1 MERGREHC
9 LCQDCISRLKIFAAE
24 CKICSSERV
33 SFVSLISKS
42 VGAIFKSDFSLL
54 AALIASPIEIDVRF
68 ALTLLWLYYN

>member
-1 MERGREHC
+1 MVERKAF
-9 LCQDCISRLKIFAAE
+9 LV
-24 CKICSSERV
+24 ICCSERV

-42 VGAIFKSDFSLL
+42 IGAIFKSDFSLL